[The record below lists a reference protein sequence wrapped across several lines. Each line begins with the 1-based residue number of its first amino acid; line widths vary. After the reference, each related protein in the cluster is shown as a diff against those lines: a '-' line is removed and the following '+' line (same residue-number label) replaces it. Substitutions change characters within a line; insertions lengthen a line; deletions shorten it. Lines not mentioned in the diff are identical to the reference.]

1 MSVLCTNLNWP
12 GLAREAKYQRRK
24 LAECCGV
31 SAGHLNHY
39 FMAHFQRTPQRW
51 LNEVR
56 IREAHRLLCEGTSVK
71 MAAYTLGF
79 KQVSHFSRVFKEYY
93 GFCPGECRNRYL
105 SEEKNR
111 LWKNSTAPDAGAS
124 YHHAGNAHW
133 KGPSFSEISGNLVA
147 NAQRSANI
155 THG

>member
-12 GLAREAKYQRRK
+12 GLAREAKYQRQK

-31 SAGHLNHY
+31 SAGYLNHY
-39 FMAHFQRTPQRW
+39 FMAHFQRTTQRW
-51 LNEVR
+51 LNDVR
-56 IREAHRLLCEGTSVK
+56 ILDAHRLLCEGASVK

-93 GFCPGECRNRYL
+93 GFCPGECRNRHL

-111 LWKNSTAPDAGAS
+111 AAEKLKEPKGNSFFGTP
-124 YHHAGNAHW
+124 GNGYRGSAAHLQ
-133 KGPSFSEISGNLVA
+133 KSPEIA
-147 NAQRSANI
+147 RRMR
-155 THG
+155 